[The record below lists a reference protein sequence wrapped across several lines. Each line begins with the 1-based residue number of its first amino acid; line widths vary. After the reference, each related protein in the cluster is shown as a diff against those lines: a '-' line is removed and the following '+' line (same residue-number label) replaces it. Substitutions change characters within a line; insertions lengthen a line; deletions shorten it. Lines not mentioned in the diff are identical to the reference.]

1 MNYVY
6 KLILRLARSLWQTNH
21 SPDSCRKFNQASN
34 NLKQA
39 LYKLRNAA
47 FTNYIT
53 NLHRDDYSIWR
64 PIRSNKKSITQNP
77 PIRKNYTPWQL
88 GDKGQGKSPS
98 VCQLSSWRILSAWSG
113 DGPGH
118 RTELD
123 KLVHPQKPTSLHDA
137 PTNTGDQKAKN
148 TKGSWRRTCYDSNA
162 QVVTARRTHL
172 PPTYL

>member
-1 MNYVY
+1 MNQSLRHTPKY

-64 PIRSNKKSITQNP
+64 PIRSNKNPNNPNP
-77 PIRKNYTPWQL
+77 PIRKNSTTPGIWAIS
-88 GDKGQGKSPS
+88 DKEKADLFASYLADVFSPHDRGTAPDIERNWTN
-98 VCQLSSWRILSAWSG
+98 LSIHQTHQPS
-113 DGPGH
+113 
-118 RTELD
+118 
-123 KLVHPQKPTSLHDA
+123 
-137 PTNTGDQKAKN
+137 
-148 TKGSWRRTCYDSNA
+148 RRTN
-162 QVVTARRTHL
+162 
-172 PPTYL
+172 

>member
-1 MNYVY
+1 MSFATSQFSHCYHYCGMRKKCGALHSEQPSY

-64 PIRSNKKSITQNP
+64 PIRSNKKPNTPNP
-77 PIRKNYTPWQL
+77 HIRKNCTSPGISAISDKEKAYLFASYL
-88 GDKGQGKSPS
+88 GDVFSPHDRGTAPDIERNWTNLPIH
-98 VCQLSSWRILSAWSG
+98 QT
-113 DGPGH
+113 H
-118 RTELD
+118 
-123 KLVHPQKPTSLHDA
+123 QPT
-137 PTNTGDQKAKN
+137 
-148 TKGSWRRTCYDSNA
+148 RRTN
-162 QVVTARRTHL
+162 
-172 PPTYL
+172 